1 MFLIRADGNAKIGAG
16 HLMRCL
22 TIAEA
27 LREALEEALFVCADK
42 DSAALVEAHGF
53 RAGVLGTDYR
63 YMEAELPK
71 WEQVIFDGG
80 TELCPPGSEP
90 QKKTHVILVDS
101 YYATPAYLERLKAYG
116 VVVLLDDMQEKA
128 YPVDGVINYNA
139 FAGEERY
146 RELYRGTH
154 TRIWAGSL
162 YVPVRRQFWN
172 RDYRVAETVENVLI
186 TTGGGD
192 VSNIAGQILA
202 ELEAQEGIKKLNYH
216 LIIGRYNPH
225 LKELE
230 ALAQKNPQIYLYY
243 DVQDMGGLMEKSD
256 LAITAGGTTI
266 YELAAVGVPFLCFS
280 YAKNQEL
287 LTEYIGDKQIA
298 GYGGAYHKDPDGTL
312 RQIGRIFRE
321 FLADREKRNDCY
333 LKERRMIDGGGAR
346 RIAEALLEM
355 R

>member
-116 VVVLLDDMQEKA
+116 VVVLLDVM
-128 YPVDGVINYNA
+128 
-139 FAGEERY
+139 
-146 RELYRGTH
+146 
-154 TRIWAGSL
+154 
-162 YVPVRRQFWN
+162 
-172 RDYRVAETVENVLI
+172 
-186 TTGGGD
+186 
-192 VSNIAGQILA
+192 
-202 ELEAQEGIKKLNYH
+202 
-216 LIIGRYNPH
+216 
-225 LKELE
+225 
-230 ALAQKNPQIYLYY
+230 
-243 DVQDMGGLMEKSD
+243 
-256 LAITAGGTTI
+256 
-266 YELAAVGVPFLCFS
+266 
-280 YAKNQEL
+280 
-287 LTEYIGDKQIA
+287 
-298 GYGGAYHKDPDGTL
+298 
-312 RQIGRIFRE
+312 
-321 FLADREKRNDCY
+321 
-333 LKERRMIDGGGAR
+333 
-346 RIAEALLEM
+346 
-355 R
+355 